1 MMRRRI
7 ISALLLCALLAPEL
21 VRAQSVPR
29 QQLASSNS
37 PPAAAPA
44 AQTDK
49 SPTAPKN
56 LRPQPAARRR
66 SYERETRTRR
76 HPRISKQE
84 VAFMV
89 AIAGTSMGIG
99 ALAGGAKGLVI
110 GSIVGGW
117 GAYAGHRLWHWI
129 K

>member
-7 ISALLLCALLAPEL
+7 ISALLLGALLGPEL
-21 VRAQSVPR
+21 VGAQSATR

-37 PPAAAPA
+37 PPVAAPA
-44 AQTDK
+44 AQTDN
-49 SPTAPKN
+49 SASGPQNT
-56 LRPQPAARRR
+56 RPQPAARCG

-99 ALAGGAKGLVI
+99 ALAGGAKGLAI

-129 K
+129 R